1 MAYEL
6 IWQLNKVLFVL
17 KSRLDGPLACLV
29 RRLAHFPNSMLDG
42 PTGVPLHRLVIP
54 LLNCINVMPNKIL
67 RHGIHGIPTYLATY
81 QRAIYAKKQAG
92 WPPVMPGPQCG
103 SPLC

>member
-42 PTGVPLHRLVIP
+42 PTGVP
-54 LLNCINVMPNKIL
+54 
-67 RHGIHGIPTYLATY
+67 
-81 QRAIYAKKQAG
+81 
-92 WPPVMPGPQCG
+92 GPQASHTPAKLYKCDAK
-103 SPLC
+103 